1 VPIRIDTVSNVLVS
15 KSNDISCNTPFAQLS
30 TNVSGISYQWSPS
43 GSLSNATV
51 ANPVATPAVNTTY
64 TVSITGINGCKST
77 GSVEVK
83 ALNNNDFRLYQM
95 ANSFT
100 PNSDG
105 LNDCF
110 GITKWGSVNIINFLV
125 FNRWGQVVF
134 AGNNSN
140 PCWDGNFKGMPQQAG
155 NFVYKLTA
163 QTNCGV
169 IERKGNVVLIR

>member
-1 VPIRIDTVSNVLVS
+1 
-15 KSNDISCNTPFAQLS
+15 
-30 TNVSGISYQWSPS
+30 
-43 GSLSNATV
+43 
-51 ANPVATPAVNTTY
+51 
-64 TVSITGINGCKST
+64 
-77 GSVEVK
+77 
-83 ALNNNDFRLYQM
+83 M

-110 GITKWGSVNIINFLV
+110 GITKWGSVNIIDFLV